1 MSNSGEVLL
10 QAAGPDDTLL
20 ISNLL
25 QLYAY
30 DLSEVYE
37 LSPGDDGRF
46 IYDKLPRYW
55 AEPETRFPLLI
66 RHGGKVAGFALVTRG
81 SPALDDPRVHDVAE
95 FFVLRN
101 QRRFGVGR
109 RAAVLLWNRFPGP
122 WTVRVSVAN
131 TAALCFWSRAIEEY
145 SGNTAQISSR
155 PNRPHD
161 WQVFYFERA
170 K

>member
-1 MSNSGEVLL
+1 MGNSDEVVL
-10 QAAGPDDTLL
+10 QPAGPDQAEL

-37 LSPGDDGRF
+37 ISPGADGRF
-46 IYDKLPRYW
+46 VYDKLPLYW
-55 AEPETRFPLLI
+55 SEPEKRFPLLI
-66 RHGGKVAGFALVTRG
+66 RHGSKVAGFALVTRG
-81 SPALDDPRVHDVAE
+81 SPASDDPRVHDVAE

-109 RAAVLLWNRFPGP
+109 QAAVMLWNLFPGP

-131 TAALCFWSRAIEEY
+131 TAGLSFWSKAIDAY

-161 WQVFYFERA
+161 WQVYYFERA